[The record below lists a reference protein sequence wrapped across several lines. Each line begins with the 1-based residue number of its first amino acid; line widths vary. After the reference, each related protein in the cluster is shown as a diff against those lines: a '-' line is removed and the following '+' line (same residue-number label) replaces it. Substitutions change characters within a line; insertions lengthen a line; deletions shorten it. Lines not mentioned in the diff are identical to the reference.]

1 MGAQYEFDDSLEYAI
16 YDSLVGGDISNVSQF
31 GISEEKSIKSITK
44 RTTIEEFNENSSI
57 RYIELQYH
65 SYLLVDDIK
74 ELCFTNKIPNQEIIN
89 YFKSKKIKLFKR
101 KDGYI
106 DEI

>member
-1 MGAQYEFDDSLEYAI
+1 MEYAI
-16 YDSLVGGDISNVSQF
+16 YDSLVGGDVSNVSQF
-31 GISEEKSIKSITK
+31 GISEEKSYFLEKSIKSITK
-44 RTTIEEFNENSSI
+44 RTTIEEFNENSRI

-65 SYLLVDDIK
+65 GDLLVDDIK